1 MNLRS
6 VPRAAVGGYI
16 KVLRWPVERAL
27 SLRDGDGNGDLT
39 VDRAEAA
46 AREVAGT
53 ALGDE
58 ELKADAKARRTAADQ
73 RERAEEL
80 QSAAERQ
87 RAEAREQARERKREP
102 ARGRAA
108 EKPSAAR
115 AEAQR
120 KQAAE
125 QAAART

>member
-58 ELKADAKARRTAADQ
+58 ELKADARARRSAADQ
-73 RERAEEL
+73 RE
-80 QSAAERQ
+80 QAADL
-87 RAEAREQARERKREP
+87 REQAERTR
-102 ARGRAA
+102 AQGQQRAA
-108 EKPSAAR
+108 T
-115 AEAQR
+115 R
-120 KQAAE
+120 KQAANKRAATVE
-125 QAAART
+125 AGAAETERRRKAAA